1 MPSALVGTW
10 QLESWTARD
19 EQGTSEHPFGPS
31 PTGLLVITADGWMSV
46 LLTAS
51 DRPNFPT
58 SSNPFGEPPEQ
69 SAAFVTCISY
79 AGRYR
84 SDGDRLMT
92 TVYVSSIPNWVGT
105 EQIREVEL
113 ADDTLVLRP
122 LPIALPP
129 GSIHSG
135 RKAADRDEPEGE
147 VGRARR
153 QVRAMAKAAPLRN
166 ELLWRRAR

>member
-1 MPSALVGTW
+1 MPSELVGTW

-19 EQGTSEHPFGPS
+19 ERGAIQQPFGPS

-58 SSNPFGEPPEQ
+58 GSNPFGESAEQ

-84 SDGDRLMT
+84 TDGDRLVT

-113 ADDTLVLRP
+113 ANDSLILRP
-122 LPIALPP
+122 LPMAIPQ
-129 GSIHSG
+129 GSIRSERQVTGHDE
-135 RKAADRDEPEGE
+135 ADGE
-147 VGRARR
+147 AGRARR
-153 QVRAMAKAAPLRN
+153 QVQAMANAVPLRN
-166 ELLWRRAR
+166 DLRWRHAR

>member
-1 MPSALVGTW
+1 MPNELVGTW

-19 EQGTSEHPFGPS
+19 ERGAIEQPFGPN
-31 PTGLLVITADGWMSV
+31 PTGLLVITAENWMSV

-58 SSNPFGEPPEQ
+58 SSNPFGEPAEQ

-84 SDGDRLMT
+84 TDADHLVT

-113 ADDTLVLRP
+113 ADDSLVLRP
-122 LPIALPP
+122 LPIAVPQ
-129 GSIHSG
+129 GSIRSEVETG
-135 RKAADRDEPEGE
+135 GRDEADGE
-147 VGRARR
+147 AERARR
-153 QVRAMAKAAPLRN
+153 QVQAMAKAVSLRN
-166 ELLWRRAR
+166 DLLWRRAR